1 MSFKLLSIIVLITFS
16 LCCCRE
22 TTQDHKSSNSGQ
34 ISGESCY
41 SILDYGAVSS
51 ETIFSTS
58 AIQKAIDDC
67 NSNGGGKVIIPAGRY
82 LTATLQLK
90 SNVNLFLSTGA
101 TLVASKEIK
110 DYPVLP
116 GVKHGFN
123 SDFSV
128 QSLIYCINT
137 ENVSIS
143 GKGEI
148 QLNGAAFVNKSAS
161 PEFDFDPDSLQRSQ
175 GTIVMGKRPSHSL
188 FFEGCTNLSLTD
200 FKITDSPAFT
210 VSVSDCSIIEIRNI
224 FIDNNMRLPNNDGI
238 HLSGCKN
245 AVVTDCKVFAG
256 DDCVALTCLA
266 NYEKT
271 SENIVITNSVFSSF
285 SAGVR
290 IGYLKSKIKNVILSN
305 LIINESNRGI
315 VLATGSGGYVK
326 NVNIQNCVINTQI
339 KVGRWWGNGEPI
351 AVFIDDKADESG
363 RYLNQSANAPIIEDI
378 TFSNIQAISENG
390 VHVIGNKGN
399 ISRVFFSDC
408 NFTIVDSHN
417 RNVAGSFY
425 DVQPGGIIKRDKGT
439 IASFYVSGVKNLYF
453 NNVLVIK
460 KLNVQKDFNIKEK
473 FVDCIVKKKE
483 IEYLE

>member
-1 MSFKLLSIIVLITFS
+1 MSVKHLPVILFITFS
-16 LCCCRE
+16 LCCCRQ
-22 TTQDHKSSNSGQ
+22 TTPDNKNADSGQ
-34 ISGESCY
+34 ISVASSY

-51 ETIFSTS
+51 ETVFSTG

-67 NSNGGGKVIIPAGRY
+67 NSKGGGKVIIPAGRY

-90 SNVNLFLSTGA
+90 SNVNLFLSSGA

-123 SDFSV
+123 ADFSV
-128 QSLIYCINT
+128 QSLIYCLNS

-143 GKGEI
+143 GDGEI

-161 PEFDFDPDSLQRSQ
+161 PAFDFEPDSLQKSQ
-175 GTIVMGKRPSHSL
+175 GTIVMGKRPSHSI
-188 FFEGCTNLSLTD
+188 FFEGCTNLSLSD
-200 FKITDSPAFT
+200 FKISDSPAFT
-210 VSVSDCSIIEIRNI
+210 VSISDCSVIEIRNI

-238 HLSGCKN
+238 HLSGCRN

-290 IGYLKSKIKNVILSN
+290 IGFLKSKIKNVILSN
-305 LIINESNRGI
+305 LIISESNRGI
-315 VLATGSGGYVK
+315 VLATGSGGYVR
-326 NVNIQNCVINTQI
+326 NVSVQNCIINTQI

-351 AVFIDDKADESG
+351 AVFIDDKVDESG
-363 RYLNQSANAPIIEDI
+363 HYLNRSANAPIIQDI

-390 VHVIGNKGN
+390 VHVIGSTGN
-399 ISRVFFSDC
+399 IDRVFFNDC
-408 NFTIVDSHN
+408 NFTLAESHN
-417 RNVAGSFY
+417 RNAAGSFY
-425 DVQPGGIIKRDKGT
+425 DIQPGGIISRAKTT
-439 IASFYVSGVKNLYF
+439 IASVYASGVNNLFF
-453 NNVLVIK
+453 NNVLIFN
-460 KLNVQKDFNIKEK
+460 KLGSQKNYSIKEQ
-473 FVDCIVKKKE
+473 FSDCSVKKKD
-483 IEYLE
+483 IVYLQ